1 MKQGLVII
9 GVFLLG
15 GLLGAS
21 EVKDSQALPAPSW
34 MDKAQQ
40 RDWKTASYE
49 DLKAWA
55 EQLGLNDTGTA
66 DDLRTRIGQSLGFTS
81 STVSTTPQTEQK
93 KKILTIESARSA
105 GFIQVDRTDG
115 GRELHLSGGV
125 HLIFKDNTKNVTH
138 DIVCSELWYDQALG
152 EMTAKGHVV
161 YTLIN
166 GSSKDVFHGDSLT
179 FRLSD
184 AEGLFY
190 SGSSTRQQTVQGV
203 TLTFTYQGST
213 IKRSGNDVVVM
224 DNGTITSSPA
234 QPPNYQLKA
243 SKIWILAPGEW
254 GIQNAVLWLGRIPVF
269 YFPFY
274 FQPGDD
280 FFFNPVL
287 GFPGPSDPR
296 GTYLQT
302 TTYFWGQK
310 KRDDSAMSFLQVA
323 GSGGDV
329 KRVQKGL
336 FMVPGTPPPQP
347 DHWILKTT
355 NDFYTNLG
363 YLNSVY
369 AEMPGLLKLNT
380 FNWWTT
386 LGITRTLD
394 ATGNPYQ
401 TSPFNA
407 TLSPWSQ
414 FQWDQGYLGP
424 WSFPLRWGA
433 HIDGSNS
440 DFSFKI
446 EFYTDPSLYGQ
457 AFLNRSENFSLT
469 TLLGLNTNSNT
480 YTIPTIQSSLNWQLA
495 MTSKSLTLP
504 WGFWNT
510 LSLTRLEADAEW
522 DQKSNGAYST
532 ASTSPSAYLYAPSLF
547 TFPSVSFS
555 TGGKILDFS
564 GTTTSKQQKSALIA
578 PWDSPQTDNTHI
590 TEKPDQTVKS
600 DSVEKSMLAP
610 TSPLFLP
617 PLQQDLTL
625 DKTISGTSGSLSW
638 TYSPTWRNETR
649 YDTTQW
655 VQPGQMNWDVQT
667 QQWFLNQTADLNYQQ
682 SSLDKYWSL
691 TEDVN
696 LSQLGQKTWVLGSG
710 LTPQQVLLD
719 QQTDASNTQ
728 IQVFQTF
735 SPTINPLMS
744 IPALAQSNVTYNLK
758 SRLWSHSFSGWDST
772 SNTAIYQDLYWDGTA
787 DSVPINNV
795 SAKLN
800 WQVLYPD
807 PVFNS
812 YLTWSN
818 DLDPRP
824 TNQSLSWNFSATED
838 WGSMTSNLTYR
849 DVGSGWNPDP
859 WVANVTWKPLTG
871 VSLSQDYTYDLL
883 DQKPQSAISTLSLG
897 GFQTKF
903 TAQQTYPYSFNTLS
917 KSWTQGTQ
925 TDFLDSELDFTWNNT
940 WKSPY
945 FWKGRAYSS
954 LALNASWLINLQQY
968 TQMPLSVSYTFN
980 LAVSRFLDVSL
991 THTFTNNLMYM
1002 YFPGIVQSF
1011 GVPGLAPRNFFT
1023 DVYNSIALW
1032 NPSALQQGAFK
1043 ASSIALNLTHYMDD
1057 WQIQLSYQASPQIP
1071 VGSTQY
1077 QWVSTLTFLIQWF
1090 PFPQVKA
1097 NVQQDST
1104 GQWSIQNPQTP
1115 GVPYTS
1121 GS

>member
-1 MKQGLVII
+1 MRFWFVIVGALVLVM
-9 GVFLLG
+9 G
-15 GLLGAS
+15 LGAG
-21 EVKDSQALPAPSW
+21 EVKDSQSLPAPSW
-34 MDKAQQ
+34 MDEAQK
-40 RDWKTASYE
+40 RDWKTASYGE
-49 DLKAWA
+49 LKAWA

-66 DDLRTRIGQSLGFTS
+66 DDLRTRLGQSLGFTDL
-81 STVSTTPQTEQK
+81 TPAPKVEKK

-105 GFIQVDRTDG
+105 GFLQVDRTDG

-166 GSSKDVFHGDSLT
+166 GSSRDVFHGDSLT

-184 AEGLFY
+184 AQGIFY
-190 SGSSTRQQTVQGV
+190 GGSSTRQQTEQGV
-203 TLTFTYQGST
+203 TLTFTYQGKT

-234 QPPNYQLKA
+234 RPPNYELKA

-254 GIQNAVLWLGRIPVF
+254 GIENAVLWLGRIPVF

-302 TTYFWGQK
+302 TTYFLGQK

-323 GSGGDV
+323 GSGGSV
-329 KRVQKGL
+329 KRVQRGL

-347 DHWILKTT
+347 DNWILKTT
-355 NDFYTNLG
+355 NDLYTNLG
-363 YLNSVY
+363 YLNGVY
-369 AEMPGLLKLNT
+369 AEMPGLAGLKT

-386 LGITRTLD
+386 LGVTRTLD

-401 TSPFNA
+401 TAPFQPL
-407 TLSPWSQ
+407 LSPWSQ
-414 FQWDQGYLGP
+414 FQWDQGYFGP

-433 HIDGSNS
+433 HLDASNS
-440 DFSFKI
+440 LFTFKA

-469 TLLGLNTNSNT
+469 TLLGLNTNTNT
-480 YTIPTIQSSLNWQLA
+480 YTLPTIQSSLNWQLA
-495 MTSKSLTLP
+495 LTPQSLSFP
-504 WGFWNT
+504 WLFLNT

-522 DQKSNGAYST
+522 DQKSNGAYTSY
-532 ASTSPSAYLYAPSLF
+532 STSPSAYLYAPSLF
-547 TFPSVSFS
+547 TIPSISFS
-555 TGGKILDFS
+555 TGGKLLDFS
-564 GTTTSKQQKSALIA
+564 GTPAAPVTVKSALIS
-578 PWDSPQTDNTHI
+578 PWASASSPAFSTNTEVSSSADATDTSK
-590 TEKPDQTVKS
+590 TT
-600 DSVEKSMLAP
+600 P
-610 TSPLFLP
+610 TSALILP
-617 PLQQDLTL
+617 DLQPDLTI
-625 DKTISGTSGSLSW
+625 DKTVSGSTGSLSW

-649 YDTTQW
+649 FDTTQW
-655 VQPGQMNWDVQT
+655 VQPGQMNWAVQT
-667 QQWFLNQTADLNYQQ
+667 QQWFLNQTADVNYQQ
-682 SSLDKYWSL
+682 SSLDKTWSL
-691 TEDVN
+691 SEDVN

-728 IQVFQTF
+728 IQVYQTF
-735 SPTINPLMS
+735 SPTVNPLVS

-758 SRLWSHSFSGWDST
+758 SRLWSHSFSSWDSN
-772 SNTAIYQDLYWDGTA
+772 SNTAVYQDLYWDGTA

-800 WQVLYPD
+800 WVLLYPN
-807 PVFNS
+807 PAFNS
-812 YLTWSN
+812 YLSWSN

-824 TNQSLSWNFSATED
+824 TNQSLSWNFAATQD
-838 WGSMTSNLTYR
+838 WGSLTSTLTYR
-849 DVGSGWNPDP
+849 DIGNGWNPDP
-859 WVANVTWKPLTG
+859 WVANVTWKPFTNF
-871 VSLSQDYTYDLL
+871 SFSQDYTYDLV
-883 DQKPQSAISTLSLG
+883 DEKPQSAISTLSLW
-897 GFQTKF
+897 GFQTKY
-903 TAQQTYPYSFNTLS
+903 TAQQTFPYSFNTVS

-925 TDFLDSELDFTWNNT
+925 MDFLDSELDFTWNNT

-945 FWKGRAYSS
+945 FWKGRAYTS
-954 LALNASWLINLQQY
+954 LGLNASWLINLQQY

-980 LAVSRFLDVSL
+980 LAVSRFLDISL

-1011 GVPGLAPRNFFT
+1011 GVPGLATRNFFT
-1023 DVYNSIALW
+1023 DVANSLELW
-1032 NPSALQQGAFK
+1032 NPSALQLGAFK

-1057 WQIQLSYQASPQIP
+1057 WQIQLNYQASPQIP

-1077 QWVSTLTFLIQWF
+1077 QWVSTLTFLIQWY

-1115 GVPYTS
+1115 GVPYTYT